1 MFQIAPTLD
10 FDRDPNLDLPYQEKG
25 QPTQAPKIEVD
36 RDFNPFS
43 SASTQAFSSKA
54 SAQWESL
61 YQEIGTTETEPT
73 PAKLLPYES
82 TEFAVNNGQ
91 KIFQL
96 MNSYL
101 VSSTGAALLLIDQER
116 AHQRVLYELFLSNIT
131 HSTSSSQQLL
141 FPIELE
147 LTVQQ
152 HAHFSVF
159 APLLKEVG
167 FHLGEQVGKQITLLG
182 IPSVCNENK
191 ALKVFEELFETV
203 ENEFPQDTFSQTD
216 VLAKSLPKT
225 LSIKRGSV
233 LEVEEQHQLINDL
246 FACKDVQLSPF
257 NRQIFV
263 SLTKDELE
271 KKFS

>member
-1 MFQIAPTLD
+1 M
-10 FDRDPNLDLPYQEKG
+10 
-25 QPTQAPKIEVD
+25 
-36 RDFNPFS
+36 
-43 SASTQAFSSKA
+43 
-54 SAQWESL
+54 
-61 YQEIGTTETEPT
+61 
-73 PAKLLPYES
+73 
-82 TEFAVNNGQ
+82 
-91 KIFQL
+91 
-96 MNSYL
+96 
-101 VSSTGAALLLIDQER
+101 IDQER

-131 HSTSSSQQLL
+131 HSTSLSQQLL

-147 LTVQQ
+147 LTLQQ
-152 HAHFSVF
+152 HVHFSVF

-182 IPSVCNENK
+182 IPGVCNENK

-216 VLAKSLPKT
+216 VLAKSLAKT
-225 LSIKRGSV
+225 LSIKRGNV
-233 LEVEEQHQLINDL
+233 LEAEEQHQLINDL

-271 KKFS
+271 KNLANARCYRNG